1 MICLDVIALL
11 NLIGFLIT
19 INMKFLKLLNYI
31 LFLFTLSSCSI
42 CRNKSGISEFSS
54 ELINLYSSIYHNKET
69 ILSASEDSTY
79 WYLRLASG
87 QYLNLFNDDDYVGY
101 VKNNQ
106 SKVYIFGL
114 NDCIFY
120 SVNKKR
126 IVEKKLSI
134 HTYTNDTEPL
144 FWQIA
149 IKKDTT
155 FCKYRTYIVNPFEDI
170 SCIQN
175 IANKYYKNS
184 ILSKDEVF
192 SGMDVEQPAKA
203 SLDAKS
209 IKSMIEKNYR
219 IKAYSGDKHTPI
231 LVELLIYADGRTV
244 VNGLIRG
251 TGDQALDQ
259 EALRVAEII
268 CHTGFTPAKHR
279 GEFVNSTL
287 ALPFLKTEISHR

>member
-1 MICLDVIALL
+1 
-11 NLIGFLIT
+11 
-19 INMKFLKLLNYI
+19 
-31 LFLFTLSSCSI
+31 
-42 CRNKSGISEFSS
+42 
-54 ELINLYSSIYHNKET
+54 
-69 ILSASEDSTY
+69 
-79 WYLRLASG
+79 
-87 QYLNLFNDDDYVGY
+87 
-101 VKNNQ
+101 
-106 SKVYIFGL
+106 
-114 NDCIFY
+114 
-120 SVNKKR
+120 
-126 IVEKKLSI
+126 
-134 HTYTNDTEPL
+134 
-144 FWQIA
+144 
-149 IKKDTT
+149 
-155 FCKYRTYIVNPFEDI
+155 
-170 SCIQN
+170 
-175 IANKYYKNS
+175 
-184 ILSKDEVF
+184 
-192 SGMDVEQPAKA
+192 MDVEQPAKA